1 MAEKMSD
8 DSLLALIG
16 QYERASLG
24 SSTAVGPSVGG
35 NIKPA
40 GQTMTTLE
48 IDRYNALNAYFGRP
62 MGNEVED
69 RSQIVLP
76 ELRDTVEWIMP
87 TLMRMFLG
95 SGKPVQFDP
104 EAPGDED
111 QAEQETEV
119 VNHVFMRQNDGF
131 FVLHDMFKDALLLR
145 NGYVTAYWSKKT
157 KTSVER
163 YTGLDEGAVTMLM
176 QDAKAKGDEIKII
189 EQDEKNGIVIGPM
202 GPNGQPGQ
210 PQPTTTFD

>member
-76 ELRDTVEWIMP
+76 ELRDTVNGSCPRSCACSSVPASRFSSIRKRQA
-87 TLMRMFLG
+87 MRIRP
-95 SGKPVQFDP
+95 SRK
-104 EAPGDED
+104 
-111 QAEQETEV
+111 
-119 VNHVFMRQNDGF
+119 R
-131 FVLHDMFKDALLLR
+131 K
-145 NGYVTAYWSKKT
+145 S
-157 KTSVER
+157 S
-163 YTGLDEGAVTMLM
+163 
-176 QDAKAKGDEIKII
+176 
-189 EQDEKNGIVIGPM
+189 
-202 GPNGQPGQ
+202 
-210 PQPTTTFD
+210 TTCSCGR